1 MPPQPAPLR
10 PVTPAGSVLLDVVR
24 FGAAIAVAFGHLTGP
39 GLSTHW
45 PYMLTLAVD
54 AVAIFFVLSGF
65 VIRLISKARHMT
77 ATSYA
82 VDRFS
87 RIYSVLL
94 PALLFTIA
102 VVACLHVFPSSAIAA
117 PADSLRSLA
126 FQFLACAT
134 FTGSLWGLD
143 VPMSFNSVFWS
154 LSYEWSY
161 YTFYAVA
168 FFARGKFKW
177 IALLALALL
186 VGPPILFLLP
196 LWLFGCALYDI
207 YQWLRA
213 SPRPLTMYFG
223 ALCAAALLTFL
234 VGLAWFAARHC
245 SLASS
250 LSAALQQLRHWT
262 ATHHLHLLQRASFD
276 AYLVGIPAGI
286 LILGFLLVLDRVSLS
301 RDHPSLKIIRR
312 IADGTFALYLFHLPI
327 FLLFAAYIP
336 YNRASSWQ
344 KLSIFAATIAIAVA
358 LAIPLDL
365 LKRWLRATAPRSLHL
380 TQPSA

>member
-1 MPPQPAPLR
+1 
-10 PVTPAGSVLLDVVR
+10 
-24 FGAAIAVAFGHLTGP
+24 
-39 GLSTHW
+39 
-45 PYMLTLAVD
+45 
-54 AVAIFFVLSGF
+54 
-65 VIRLISKARHMT
+65 
-77 ATSYA
+77 
-82 VDRFS
+82 
-87 RIYSVLL
+87 
-94 PALLFTIA
+94 
-102 VVACLHVFPSSAIAA
+102 
-117 PADSLRSLA
+117 
-126 FQFLACAT
+126 
-134 FTGSLWGLD
+134 
-143 VPMSFNSVFWS
+143 
-154 LSYEWSY
+154 
-161 YTFYAVA
+161 
-168 FFARGKFKW
+168 
-177 IALLALALL
+177 
-186 VGPPILFLLP
+186 
-196 LWLFGCALYDI
+196 
-207 YQWLRA
+207 
-213 SPRPLTMYFG
+213 MYFG

-358 LAIPLDL
+358 IAIPLDL